1 VRRRDAVAIAVFG
14 LGSGMARA
22 QPTARV
28 RRVCLLRPTSPAA
41 GEFMHTGMPEAF
53 AQHGLVQG
61 RNLQLVVAAAGG
73 DVSRLPAMARD
84 LAGEGC
90 EVIVAVGASAV
101 RAALDAGG
109 KAPIVMFGNFD
120 PVAYGFVTDLARPG
134 GRATGVMIT
143 PDGTL
148 AGKRLELLREAV
160 PRSNRLG
167 FLQPND
173 PGVAMQRDEV
183 LAAASRLGVGIHV
196 ATVRNRDYESA
207 FSELHGEKVQ
217 GVLLCAT
224 TYFRIDRQTI
234 IDQVHRRR
242 LPTMWEWPDEVREG
256 GLMAYGTN
264 LRGLY
269 LRVAHYAQRIL
280 AGESAGSLPIE
291 RPTRFSLVVNRRAA
305 AQIGMVLPTSLL
317 LRADEVV
324 E

>member
-1 VRRRDAVAIAVFG
+1 MKRRDALVIAAFG
-14 LGSGMARA
+14 LDSGIARA
-22 QPTARV
+22 QLADRV

-41 GEFMHTGMPEAF
+41 GEFMRTGIPAAF
-53 AQHGLVQG
+53 ARQGLVQG

-73 DVSRLPAMARD
+73 DVGRLPTMARD

-90 EVIVAVGASAV
+90 EVIIAVGASAV

-109 KAPIVMFGNFD
+109 KVPIVMLGNFD
-120 PVAYGFVTDLARPG
+120 PIAYGFVTDLGRPG

-160 PRSNRLG
+160 PRSTRLG
-167 FLQPND
+167 LLQPDD
-173 PGVAMQRDEV
+173 PGVVMQRDEV
-183 LAAASRLGVGIHV
+183 LAAAARLGVAMHV

-207 FSELHGEKVQ
+207 FAELQGDRVQ

-234 IDQVHRRR
+234 IDQVSQRR

-291 RPTRFSLVVNRRAA
+291 QPTRFSLVVNKRAA
-305 AQIGMVLPTSLL
+305 AQIGLVIPTGLL
-317 LRADEVV
+317 LRADEVID
-324 E
+324 